1 MKMGISSGK
10 THPAIVAEASAWF
23 IEFRAGDVN
32 GDARLRFIEWLR
44 RSPEH
49 IHAYLEISG
58 VWAEL
63 PSSDPAGKIDIEA
76 LIARAREEADVI
88 ALSPQSRRPA
98 NPPAPNSVPANPSPM
113 WRRPRFAALAL
124 VATVVL
130 AVAVLLL
137 FDTGN
142 FSGTYSTGI
151 GEQRTVQLADGSTVE
166 LNARSTIQV
175 HLTEQQ
181 RDLTLLEGQ
190 ALFRVA
196 KDKQRPFVV
205 RAGEAQVRAVGTEFD
220 VYKKPTA
227 TVVTVVEGR
236 VETYDS
242 SDSPGTAAIVLSAGE
257 QLTVLPHV
265 VTKPTH
271 ADTAIATAW
280 VQKRLIFEETPL
292 SDVAEEFNRYN
303 RRPLVIDA
311 GELEKLKISGVY
323 SSTDPASLINFLRSQ
338 NSMQVV
344 ETEKQVRVLPR
355 GGR

>member
-1 MKMGISSGK
+1 MKVGVSNGR
-10 THPAIVAEASAWF
+10 THPAIIAEASAWF

-32 GDARLRFIEWLR
+32 GDARARFIEWLR

-63 PSSDPAGKIDIEA
+63 PTSDPEGKIDIAA
-76 LIARAREEADVI
+76 LLARARGEPDVI
-88 ALSPQSRRPA
+88 ELSADGRRSA
-98 NPPAPNSVPANPSPM
+98 SVPAAA
-113 WRRPRFAALAL
+113 RPNTVWPLGRAAAALA
-124 VATVVL
+124 AVVL
-130 AVAVLLL
+130 LAVVTVLFLN
-137 FDTGN
+137 GGK
-142 FSGTYSTGI
+142 FSGSYSTGI
-151 GEQRTVQLADGSTVE
+151 GEQRTVQLLDGSTVE

-175 HLTEQQ
+175 HLTEHQ
-181 RDLTLLEGQ
+181 RDVTLLEGQ

-205 RAGEAQVRAVGTEFD
+205 RAGDAQIRAVGTEFD
-220 VYKKPTA
+220 VYKKQTA

-236 VETYDS
+236 VETYD
-242 SDSPGTAAIVLSAGE
+242 DADNPGTAAIVLSAGE

-265 VTKPTH
+265 VTKPTRT
-271 ADTAIATAW
+271 DTSVATAW

-303 RRPLVIDA
+303 RRPLTIDDS
-311 GELEKLKISGVY
+311 ELETLRISGVY

-338 NSMQVV
+338 NSIQVV
-344 ETEKQVRVLPR
+344 ETEKQVRVLR
-355 GGR
+355 REAR